1 MKKYLSWLI
10 PIVVGLIIW
19 FSPTP
24 EGLKPQAW
32 HLFAIFAGTILG
44 FILQPLPIGALSII
58 SIVVASMTSTLKIAE
73 GLSGFANSAIWLI
86 VLLTL

>member
-32 HLFAIFAGTILG
+32 HLFAIFAGTIFRLH
-44 FILQPLPIGALSII
+44 FTTVTDWCA
-58 SIVVASMTSTLKIAE
+58 
-73 GLSGFANSAIWLI
+73 FDY
-86 VLLTL
+86 